1 MHASHR
7 HPSLTYE
14 SLLKLTQ
21 LLTHDQRE
29 TAKMARLMVFNVKAG
44 NMDDHAKNFS
54 FLMAPG
60 GQWKMAPA
68 FDLTPSCGF
77 GGEHAT
83 TVNGKG
89 RNISDSDL
97 IAAAASAAIP
107 GKAVREMIADVEKS
121 LNGIPEN
128 VKKPK

>member
-1 MHASHR
+1 
-7 HPSLTYE
+7 
-14 SLLKLTQ
+14 
-21 LLTHDQRE
+21 
-29 TAKMARLMVFNVKAG
+29 MARLMVFNVKAG
-44 NMDDHAKNFS
+44 NMDDHSKNFS
-54 FLMAPG
+54 FLMEPD

-89 RNISDSDL
+89 RNISNPDL

-107 GKAVREMIADVEKS
+107 EKAVREMIADVEKALS
-121 LNGIPEN
+121 GISGIVEEARVN
-128 VKKPK
+128 VEHLRAYC